1 MKKLTLPITISIL
14 LIAAYEVVHLS
25 KPELLSMKGTEYV
38 IAALLVGFSIILVRA
53 VSYLLFDVVFV
64 KRKGREAPALLRGL
78 LSTVLY
84 ALCFVL
90 IYKLILR
97 NELGSFEFVATSTVV
112 SVIIGLALQD
122 TLGNLFAGISIH
134 IEQPFH
140 ILDAIRIG
148 SELGKVEAVTWR
160 TTSIRT
166 NNNTLIIFPNS
177 KVARESLEVYPFN
190 GLNRRV
196 LRFPAPYQLPP
207 QRVIPLVRETVRTLP
222 NIAPEKIPVVRIAE
236 FHDSSITY
244 EILYWVK
251 DYMLT
256 PDLDAK
262 IREHIWYVYRRN
274 EIDIPYP
281 IRHVLME
288 ELQSTSKPQNEGYEK
303 IIEAV
308 AIFEPLTAEEREAV
322 VKSLVKYVYAPGEV
336 ILRHGE
342 PGDSMFVISRG
353 KAEVQVPQTNGSLQ
367 RVAVLEQGNFFGEM
381 ALLTGEPRNADV
393 SALDEVEI
401 LEIRKSVLQQLLD
414 ENSQLAEALSHKL
427 AERQAE
433 LVERSRA
440 MPEDEKRIH
449 SKNLL
454 HRVKR
459 FFNLD

>member
-14 LIAAYEVVHLS
+14 LIVAYEVVKFVNPALVS
-25 KPELLSMKGTEYV
+25 TEGAKYV
-38 IAALLVGFSIILVRA
+38 IAALLVGFSIILVRT
-53 VSYLLFDVVFV
+53 VSYVLFDVVFV
-64 KRKGREAPALLRGL
+64 KRKEREAPALLRGL

-84 ALCFVL
+84 AICFVL

-97 NELGSFEFVATSTVV
+97 NELGSFEFVATSTIV

-148 SELGKVEAVTWR
+148 TELGKVEAVTWR

-222 NIAPEKIPVVRIAE
+222 NIAPERTPVVRIAE

-256 PDLDAK
+256 PDLDAR
-262 IREHIWYVYRRN
+262 IREHIWYVYSRN
-274 EIDIPYP
+274 GIDIPYP
-281 IRHVLME
+281 IRHVLLE
-288 ELQSTSKPQNEGYEK
+288 EQQPTLKPQKEGYEK

-308 AIFEPLTAEEREAV
+308 AIFEPLTAEERDTV
-322 VKSLVKYVYAPGEV
+322 VKSLVKYIYAPGEV

-353 KAEVQVPQTNGSLQ
+353 KAEVQVPQTNGNLQ

-393 SALDEVEI
+393 TALDEVEI
-401 LEIRKSVLQQLLD
+401 LEIRKSVLQELLN

-440 MPEDEKRIH
+440 MPEEEKRIH
-449 SKNLL
+449 SKTLL